1 MRVETMFGCI
11 VSTDRVGDFF
21 IKTATPGYVD
31 LDSKKLDSL
40 QRRTLDSLLIH
51 SETTLSARSG
61 AIHRAKPTEELYPHI
76 RNLVVIEKNPQALIT
91 LAKHQ
96 REEDIELIQNF
107 REPTNKEEGG
117 YYYTYSAIEEFPHPA
132 FLSLL
137 EANLKKTLDNTHFSS
152 EWKALYRAI
161 VAYQNEKAVQL
172 LNVPFTVVE
181 HSNIRQ
187 YHINFLYAALEDT
200 RAPIYEDLLWRLW
213 MEESRITTAAFQFLS
228 ERKPEKAFEQSKA
241 SLLNTDAL
249 YKANIGLRR
258 PNQGGTES
266 LVLTM
271 LDLAFKQDSVFGMEA
286 LRSMITETYVHL
298 YPKII
303 ERVRELKDPSFV
315 EPLFIRLE
323 KEWNGYILVPTVEAL
338 ISFENEEINQRILKT
353 QKKNKNL
360 KKGWA
365 GERVTELL
373 QENKIE

>member
-1 MRVETMFGCI
+1 
-11 VSTDRVGDFF
+11 
-21 IKTATPGYVD
+21 
-31 LDSKKLDSL
+31 
-40 QRRTLDSLLIH
+40 
-51 SETTLSARSG
+51 
-61 AIHRAKPTEELYPHI
+61 
-76 RNLVVIEKNPQALIT
+76 
-91 LAKHQ
+91 
-96 REEDIELIQNF
+96 
-107 REPTNKEEGG
+107 
-117 YYYTYSAIEEFPHPA
+117 
-132 FLSLL
+132 
-137 EANLKKTLDNTHFSS
+137 
-152 EWKALYRAI
+152 
-161 VAYQNEKAVQL
+161 
-172 LNVPFTVVE
+172 
-181 HSNIRQ
+181 
-187 YHINFLYAALEDT
+187 
-200 RAPIYEDLLWRLW
+200 